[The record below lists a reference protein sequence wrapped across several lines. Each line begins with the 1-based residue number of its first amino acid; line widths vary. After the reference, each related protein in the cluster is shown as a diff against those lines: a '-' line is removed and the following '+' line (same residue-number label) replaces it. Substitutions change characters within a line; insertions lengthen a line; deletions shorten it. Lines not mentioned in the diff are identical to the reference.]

1 MSGRSVRPGRM
12 RYDDRSGASGVVAY
26 AAGDGFID
34 LWFRDGGG
42 YRYDATAPGTCCATA
57 GAAAATSATARA
69 ERSCFMICVPDRYGG
84 GGLSP
89 IPRTA

>member
-42 YRYDATAPGTCCATA
+42 YRYDATAPGPEHVAAMTRL
-57 GAAAATSATARA
+57 AAAGEGLATYVNQHVRTNYAR
-69 ERSCFMICVPDRYGG
+69 R
-84 GGLSP
+84 L
-89 IPRTA
+89 